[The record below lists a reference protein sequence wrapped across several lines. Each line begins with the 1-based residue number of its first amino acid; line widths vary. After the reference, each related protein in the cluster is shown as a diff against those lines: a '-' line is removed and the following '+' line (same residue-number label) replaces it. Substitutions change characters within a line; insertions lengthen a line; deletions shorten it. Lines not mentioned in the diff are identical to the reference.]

1 MHARSIISKV
11 ADRAVFAAVRGAITV
26 GTVAEPDTTLAACA
40 RLGRAFA
47 GAPFNR
53 KRLDRAAAHLGEA
66 FPDWSE
72 ERKHEYAL
80 RGYEHL
86 LMLGAELALMPR
98 LMSKE
103 GWAERARMTRLRP
116 ALEVLLQ
123 DRPCIL
129 VTGHVGNWEVG
140 GTMLSMLGFKVHAI
154 YRPLDSPTIDA
165 WARESRSR
173 KGLML
178 LDKFSAARGLPE
190 IFARNEC
197 AAFVADQNAGVRGL
211 FVPFFGRLV
220 SSYKAIGLMA
230 QRFRAP
236 VVVAWAKRVG
246 GGPAGGPG
254 SGLVQ
259 RSRALR
265 FNMQIEDAFGPEEWE
280 GQPDPVFYITARY
293 RRALETAFRDAPDQ
307 VLWMHRFWKS
317 RPPHERK
324 GRPFPEALKQ
334 KLRALP
340 WMTEDELSRI
350 VARSARDARD
360 WAADPK
366 NASEREEPGVPDL
379 T

>member
-1 MHARSIISKV
+1 
-11 ADRAVFAAVRGAITV
+11 
-26 GTVAEPDTTLAACA
+26 
-40 RLGRAFA
+40 
-47 GAPFNR
+47 
-53 KRLDRAAAHLGEA
+53 
-66 FPDWSE
+66 
-72 ERKHEYAL
+72 
-80 RGYEHL
+80 
-86 LMLGAELALMPR
+86 
-98 LMSKE
+98 
-103 GWAERARMTRLRP
+103 
-116 ALEVLLQ
+116 
-123 DRPCIL
+123 
-129 VTGHVGNWEVG
+129 
-140 GTMLSMLGFKVHAI
+140 
-154 YRPLDSPTIDA
+154 
-165 WARESRSR
+165 ARESRSR

-190 IFARNEC
+190 ILARNEC
-197 AAFVADQNAGVRGL
+197 GGFVADQNAGVRGL

-265 FNMQIEDAFGPEEWE
+265 FNLKIEDAFGPEEWE
-280 GQPDPVFYITARY
+280 SQPDPVFYITARY
-293 RRALETAFRDAPDQ
+293 RRALEAAFREAPDQ

-324 GRPFPEALKQ
+324 GRTFPEALVQ

-340 WMTEDELSRI
+340 WMTEDELARI
-350 VARSARDARD
+350 VARSELDARE
-360 WAADPK
+360 WAADPQ
-366 NASEREEPGVPDL
+366 NASEREEPAVPGL